1 MKKILI
7 IIVMIIMLVG
17 CGQSEDPFYEII
29 ERDQLT
35 DEVMM
40 LFSNLFQTPGAH
52 LKEYNDM
59 SYILLVGEEVN
70 TGGYQLE
77 VTEAFMDGRQ
87 VSFTIEV
94 IEPGPDMAV
103 TEAFTYPTLILS
115 SKEMIDKVNMEV
127 NYTLP

>member
-1 MKKILI
+1 MKKIL

-17 CGQSEDPFYEII
+17 CGQSEDQFYEII

-40 LFSNLFQTPGAH
+40 LFSDLFQTPGAH

-77 VTEAFMDGRQ
+77 VTEAFRNEGQ

-115 SKEMIDKVNMEV
+115 TKDMIEKVNMEIK
-127 NYTLP
+127 